1 MTRGTM
7 DSARTL
13 LAPPSEPEI
22 LAALRRCYDP
32 CCREKQI
39 SIVDM
44 GLVERVRIAGAQV
57 DIDIVLTSGWCPFS
71 MHMLTMIEQEVG
83 ALDGV
88 GDVKVYIT
96 WDSVWTPERLSE
108 RARAKLRLPM
118 EELLPLR
125 EARLR
130 REASERDQQHQAPT
144 GREETVIAKN
154 SKGGSL

>member
-1 MTRGTM
+1 MTHEIM
-7 DSARTL
+7 ESAPAL

-22 LAALRRCYDP
+22 FAALRRCYDP
-32 CCREKQI
+32 CCKEKQI

-44 GLVERVRIAGAQV
+44 GLVERVRIDGTQV

-71 MHMLTMIEQEVG
+71 MHMLTMIEHEVG

-88 GDVKVYIT
+88 GVVKVNIT
-96 WDSVWTPERLSE
+96 WDRVWTPERLSE
-108 RARAKLRLPM
+108 DARAKLRLPM
-118 EELLPLR
+118 EQLLPLR

-130 REASERDQQHQAPT
+130 RQADESNQQHQAPT
-144 GREETVIAKN
+144 GRDETVIAES